1 MEVRVLGGNHSIIDQ
16 YISEIRCESIQ
27 KDPLRF
33 RENLQ
38 RLGELFAYEISK
50 EMKYT
55 VKKVKTPLGI
65 ADVPVLID
73 QPVLASI
80 LRAGLLLHQGL
91 LHIFDRAE
99 NCFISAFRKY
109 DDHGGFSI
117 ESEYFASPSLHEKTI
132 ILSDPMLAT
141 GASLEIAYRALL
153 EKGTPSHVHI
163 VSLIASRQGLNY
175 LKEKITDENVNL
187 WLGAIDEEMTYKS
200 YIVPGLGDAGDL
212 AYGPKLD

>member
-1 MEVRVLGGNHSIIDQ
+1 MNIRILGGNHSIIDQ

-27 KDPLRF
+27 KDPMRF

-50 EMKYT
+50 EMKFT
-55 VKKVKTPLGI
+55 IKKVKTPLGT
-65 ADVPVLID
+65 ADVPVLVQ

-91 LHIFDRAE
+91 LRIFDRAE

-109 DDHGGFSI
+109 DEHGGFTI
-117 ESEYFASPSLHEKTI
+117 ESEYFASPSLHKKTI

-141 GASLEIAYRALL
+141 GASLEIAFRALL
-153 EKGTPSHVHI
+153 EKGIPDHVHI
-163 VSLIASRQGLNY
+163 VSIIASRQGLDY
-175 LKEKITDENVNL
+175 IKEKITEENVSL
-187 WLGAIDEEMTYKS
+187 WLGAIDEDMTHKS